1 MTRGEPM
8 KSVDLYFLHHSG
20 FMLELETMILVFDYY
35 LDPLKRVEDRLE
47 KTDKPVYFFV
57 SHVHGDH
64 FNRAIRKFEKRA
76 SGYFLHRDCHLAL
89 ADESLLHEMD
99 VGETVN
105 EGPLSVHM
113 YGSTDA
119 GGSYMI
125 EAEGLTIFHAG
136 DLNWWHWAGEGDSEN
151 REARD
156 WFFRELSCIKEKEV
170 DIAMLPVDARQQT
183 AREWGVK
190 AYLSHFSSS
199 LLIPMHAFGQRWAP
213 SYEFRWLFPKQ
224 QMWIPKE
231 DGDHAGREL

>member
-1 MTRGEPM
+1 M
-8 KSVDLYFLHHSG
+8 KPVDLYFLHHSG

-35 LDPLKRVEDRLE
+35 LDPLKRLEDRLE

-89 ADESLLHEMD
+89 ADDSLLHEMD

-119 GGSYMI
+119 GGSYMV

-151 REARD
+151 WEARD

-170 DIAMLPVDARQQT
+170 DIAMLPVDARQQA

-190 AYLSHFSSS
+190 AYLSHFSAG

>member
-1 MTRGEPM
+1 M
-8 KSVDLYFLHHSG
+8 KPVDLYFLHHSG

-35 LDPLKRVEDRLE
+35 LDPLKRLEDRLE

-119 GGSYMI
+119 GGSYMV

-156 WFFRELSCIKEKEV
+156 WFFRELSCIKEKDV
-170 DIAMLPVDARQQT
+170 DIAMLPVDARQQA

-190 AYLSHFSSS
+190 AYLSHFSAG

>member
-1 MTRGEPM
+1 M
-8 KSVDLYFLHHSG
+8 KPVDLYFLHHSG

-35 LDPLKRVEDRLE
+35 LDPLKRLEDRLE

-64 FNRAIRKFEKRA
+64 FNRAIRKFEKRV

-99 VGETVN
+99 VGDTVN

-119 GGSYMI
+119 GGSYMV

-170 DIAMLPVDARQQT
+170 DIAMLPVDARQQA

-190 AYLSHFSSS
+190 AYLSHFFAG

>member
-1 MTRGEPM
+1 M
-8 KSVDLYFLHHSG
+8 KPVDLYFLHHSG

-35 LDPLKRVEDRLE
+35 LDPLKRLEDRLE

-99 VGETVN
+99 VGETVD
-105 EGPLSVHM
+105 EGPLSIHM

-119 GGSYMI
+119 GGSYMV

-156 WFFRELSCIKEKEV
+156 WFFRELSRIKEKEV
-170 DIAMLPVDARQQT
+170 DIAMLPVDARQQA

-190 AYLSHFSSS
+190 AYLSHFSAG

>member
-1 MTRGEPM
+1 M
-8 KSVDLYFLHHSG
+8 KPVDLYFLHHSG

-35 LDPLKRVEDRLE
+35 LDPLKRLEDRLE

-64 FNRAIRKFEKRA
+64 FNRAIRKFKKRA

-119 GGSYMI
+119 GGSYMV

-170 DIAMLPVDARQQT
+170 DIAMLPVDARQQA

-190 AYLSHFSSS
+190 AYLSHFSAG

>member
-1 MTRGEPM
+1 M
-8 KSVDLYFLHHSG
+8 KPVDLYFLHHSG

-35 LDPLKRVEDRLE
+35 LDPLKRLEDRLE

-105 EGPLSVHM
+105 EGPLSFHM

-119 GGSYMI
+119 GGSYMV

-170 DIAMLPVDARQQT
+170 DIAMLPVDARQQA

-190 AYLSHFSSS
+190 AYLSHFSAG

>member
-1 MTRGEPM
+1 M
-8 KSVDLYFLHHSG
+8 KPVDLYFLHHSG

-35 LDPLKRVEDRLE
+35 LDPLKRLEDRLE

-119 GGSYMI
+119 GGSYMV

-170 DIAMLPVDARQQT
+170 DIALLPVDARQQA

-190 AYLSHFSSS
+190 AYLSHFSAG

-213 SYEFRWLFPKQ
+213 SYEFRWHFPKQ

>member
-1 MTRGEPM
+1 M
-8 KSVDLYFLHHSG
+8 KPVDLYFLHHSG

-35 LDPLKRVEDRLE
+35 LDPLKRLEDRLE
-47 KTDKPVYFFV
+47 KADKPVYFFV

-76 SGYFLHRDCHLAL
+76 SGYFLHWDCHLAL
-89 ADESLLHEMD
+89 ADESLIHEMD

-119 GGSYMI
+119 GGSYMV

-170 DIAMLPVDARQQT
+170 DIAMLPVDARQQA

-190 AYLSHFSSS
+190 AYLSHFSAG

-231 DGDHAGREL
+231 DGDHAGRKL

>member
-1 MTRGEPM
+1 M
-8 KSVDLYFLHHSG
+8 KPVDLYFLHHSG

-35 LDPLKRVEDRLE
+35 LDPLKRVGDRLE

-119 GGSYMI
+119 GGSYMV

-170 DIAMLPVDARQQT
+170 DIAMLPVDARQQA

-190 AYLSHFSSS
+190 AYLSHFSAG

>member
-1 MTRGEPM
+1 M
-8 KSVDLYFLHHSG
+8 KPVDLYFLHHSG
-20 FMLELETMILVFDYY
+20 FMLELETMTLVFDYY
-35 LDPLKRVEDRLE
+35 LDPLKRLEDRLE

-119 GGSYMI
+119 GGSYMV

-170 DIAMLPVDARQQT
+170 DIAMLPVDARQQA

-190 AYLSHFSSS
+190 AYLSHFSAG

>member
-1 MTRGEPM
+1 M
-8 KSVDLYFLHHSG
+8 KPVDLYFLHHSG

-35 LDPLKRVEDRLE
+35 LDPLKRLEDRLE

-119 GGSYMI
+119 GGSYMV

-156 WFFRELSCIKEKEV
+156 WFFRELSRIKEKEV
-170 DIAMLPVDARQQT
+170 DIAMLPVDARQQA

-190 AYLSHFSSS
+190 AYLSHFSAG

>member
-1 MTRGEPM
+1 M
-8 KSVDLYFLHHSG
+8 KPVNLYFLHHSG

-35 LDPLKRVEDRLE
+35 LDPLKRLEDRLE

-119 GGSYMI
+119 GGSYMV

-170 DIAMLPVDARQQT
+170 DIAMLPVDARQQA

-190 AYLSHFSSS
+190 AYLSHFSAG

>member
-1 MTRGEPM
+1 M

-35 LDPLKRVEDRLE
+35 LDPLKRLEDRLE

-119 GGSYMI
+119 GGSYMV

-170 DIAMLPVDARQQT
+170 NIAMLPVDARQQA

-190 AYLSHFSSS
+190 AYLSHFSAG

>member
-1 MTRGEPM
+1 M
-8 KSVDLYFLHHSG
+8 KPVDLYFLHHSG

-35 LDPLKRVEDRLE
+35 LDPLKRLEDRLE

-89 ADESLLHEMD
+89 ADEGLLHEMD

-119 GGSYMI
+119 GGSYMV

-170 DIAMLPVDARQQT
+170 DIAMLPVDARQQA

-190 AYLSHFSSS
+190 AYLSHFSAG

-231 DGDHAGREL
+231 DGDHAGRKL

>member
-1 MTRGEPM
+1 M
-8 KSVDLYFLHHSG
+8 KPVDLYFLHHSG

-35 LDPLKRVEDRLE
+35 LDPLKRLEDRLE

-105 EGPLSVHM
+105 EGPLPVHM

-119 GGSYMI
+119 GGSYMV

-151 REARD
+151 WEARD

-170 DIAMLPVDARQQT
+170 DIAMLPVDARQQA

-190 AYLSHFSSS
+190 AYLSHFSAG

>member
-1 MTRGEPM
+1 M

-35 LDPLKRVEDRLE
+35 LDPLKRLEDRLE

-89 ADESLLHEMD
+89 VDESLLHEMD

-119 GGSYMI
+119 GGSYMV

-170 DIAMLPVDARQQT
+170 DIAMLPVDARQQA

-190 AYLSHFSSS
+190 AYLSHFSAG

>member
-1 MTRGEPM
+1 M

-89 ADESLLHEMD
+89 ADDSLLHEMD

-119 GGSYMI
+119 GGSYMV
-125 EAEGLTIFHAG
+125 EAEELTIFHAG

-170 DIAMLPVDARQQT
+170 DIAMLPVDARQQA

-190 AYLSHFSSS
+190 AYLSHFSAG

>member
-1 MTRGEPM
+1 M
-8 KSVDLYFLHHSG
+8 KPVDLYFLHHSG

-35 LDPLKRVEDRLE
+35 LDPLKRLEDRLE

-119 GGSYMI
+119 GGSYMV

-170 DIAMLPVDARQQT
+170 DIAMLPVDARQQA

-190 AYLSHFSSS
+190 AYLSHFSAG

>member
-1 MTRGEPM
+1 M
-8 KSVDLYFLHHSG
+8 KPVDLYFLHHSG

-35 LDPLKRVEDRLE
+35 LDPLKRLEDRLE

-64 FNRAIRKFEKRA
+64 FNRAIRKFEKKA

-89 ADESLLHEMD
+89 VDESLLHEMD

-119 GGSYMI
+119 GGSYMV

-170 DIAMLPVDARQQT
+170 DIAMLPVDARQQA

-190 AYLSHFSSS
+190 AYLSHFSAG

>member
-1 MTRGEPM
+1 M
-8 KSVDLYFLHHSG
+8 KPVDLYFLHHSG
-20 FMLELETMILVFDYY
+20 FMLELESMILVFDYY
-35 LDPLKRVEDRLE
+35 LDPLKRLEDRLE

-119 GGSYMI
+119 GGSYMV

-170 DIAMLPVDARQQT
+170 DIAMLPVDARQQA

-190 AYLSHFSSS
+190 AYLSHFSAG

>member
-1 MTRGEPM
+1 M
-8 KSVDLYFLHHSG
+8 KPVDLYFLHHSG

-35 LDPLKRVEDRLE
+35 LDPLKRLEDRLE

-119 GGSYMI
+119 GGSYMV

-170 DIAMLPVDARQQT
+170 DIAMLPVDARQQA

-190 AYLSHFSSS
+190 AYFSHFSAG

>member
-1 MTRGEPM
+1 M
-8 KSVDLYFLHHSG
+8 KPVDLYFLHHSG

-35 LDPLKRVEDRLE
+35 LDPLKRLEDRLE

-76 SGYFLHRDCHLAL
+76 SGYFLHRDCHLVL

-119 GGSYMI
+119 GGSYMV

-136 DLNWWHWAGEGDSEN
+136 DLNWWHWVGEGDSEN

-170 DIAMLPVDARQQT
+170 DIAMLPVDARQQA

-190 AYLSHFSSS
+190 AYLSHFSAG

-213 SYEFRWLFPKQ
+213 SYEFRWLLPKQ

>member
-1 MTRGEPM
+1 M
-8 KSVDLYFLHHSG
+8 KPVDLYFLHHSG

-35 LDPLKRVEDRLE
+35 LDPLKRLEDHLE

-76 SGYFLHRDCHLAL
+76 SGYFLHRDCYLAL

-119 GGSYMI
+119 GGSYMV

-136 DLNWWHWAGEGDSEN
+136 DLNWWHWAGEEDSEN

-190 AYLSHFSSS
+190 AYLSHFSAG

>member
-1 MTRGEPM
+1 M
-8 KSVDLYFLHHSG
+8 KRVDLYFLHHSG

-35 LDPLKRVEDRLE
+35 LDPLKRLEDRLE

-64 FNRAIRKFEKRA
+64 FNRAIQKFEKRA

-119 GGSYMI
+119 GGSYMV

-190 AYLSHFSSS
+190 AYLSHFSAG

>member
-1 MTRGEPM
+1 M
-8 KSVDLYFLHHSG
+8 KPVDLYFLHHSG

-35 LDPLKRVEDRLE
+35 LDPLKRLEDRLE

-105 EGPLSVHM
+105 EGPLFVHM

-119 GGSYMI
+119 GGSYMV

-170 DIAMLPVDARQQT
+170 DIAMLPVDARQQA

-190 AYLSHFSSS
+190 AYLSHFSAG

-231 DGDHAGREL
+231 DGDHAGRKL

>member
-1 MTRGEPM
+1 M
-8 KSVDLYFLHHSG
+8 KPVDLYFLHHSG

-35 LDPLKRVEDRLE
+35 LDPLKRLEDRLE

-119 GGSYMI
+119 GGSYMV
-125 EAEGLTIFHAG
+125 EAEGLIIFHAG

-170 DIAMLPVDARQQT
+170 DIAMLPVDARQQA

-190 AYLSHFSSS
+190 AYLSHFSAG

>member
-1 MTRGEPM
+1 M

-35 LDPLKRVEDRLE
+35 LDPLKRLEDRLE

-119 GGSYMI
+119 GGSYMV

-170 DIAMLPVDARQQT
+170 DIAMLPVDARQQA

-190 AYLSHFSSS
+190 AYLSHFSAG

>member
-1 MTRGEPM
+1 M
-8 KSVDLYFLHHSG
+8 KPVDLYFLHHSG

-35 LDPLKRVEDRLE
+35 LDPLKRLQDRLD

-119 GGSYMI
+119 GGSYMV

-170 DIAMLPVDARQQT
+170 DIAMLPVDARQQA

-190 AYLSHFSSS
+190 AYLSHFSAG
-199 LLIPMHAFGQRWAP
+199 LIIPMHAFGQRWAP

>member
-1 MTRGEPM
+1 M
-8 KSVDLYFLHHSG
+8 KPVDLYFLHHSG

-35 LDPLKRVEDRLE
+35 LDPLKRLEDRLE

-119 GGSYMI
+119 GGSYMV

-136 DLNWWHWAGEGDSEN
+136 DLNWWHWAGEEDSEN

-170 DIAMLPVDARQQT
+170 DIAMLPVDARQQA

-190 AYLSHFSSS
+190 AYLSHFSAG

>member
-1 MTRGEPM
+1 M
-8 KSVDLYFLHHSG
+8 KPVDLYFLHHSG

-35 LDPLKRVEDRLE
+35 LDPLKRLEDRLE

-99 VGETVN
+99 VGETVD

-119 GGSYMI
+119 GGSYMV

-136 DLNWWHWAGEGDSEN
+136 DLNWWHWAGEGNSEN

-170 DIAMLPVDARQQT
+170 DIAMLPVDARQQA

-190 AYLSHFSSS
+190 AYLSHFSAG

>member
-1 MTRGEPM
+1 M
-8 KSVDLYFLHHSG
+8 KPVDLYFLHHSG

-35 LDPLKRVEDRLE
+35 LDPLKRLEDRLE

-64 FNRAIRKFEKRA
+64 FNQAIRKFEKRA
-76 SGYFLHRDCHLAL
+76 SGYVLHRDCHLAL

-119 GGSYMI
+119 GGSYMV

-170 DIAMLPVDARQQT
+170 DIAMLPVDARQQA

-190 AYLSHFSSS
+190 AYLSHFSAG

>member
-1 MTRGEPM
+1 M
-8 KSVDLYFLHHSG
+8 KPVDLYFLHHSG

-35 LDPLKRVEDRLE
+35 LDPLKRLEDRLE

-76 SGYFLHRDCHLAL
+76 SGYFLHRDCRLAL

-119 GGSYMI
+119 GGSYMV

-170 DIAMLPVDARQQT
+170 DIAMLPVDARQQA

-190 AYLSHFSSS
+190 AYLSRFSAG

>member
-1 MTRGEPM
+1 M
-8 KSVDLYFLHHSG
+8 KPVDLYFLHHSG

-35 LDPLKRVEDRLE
+35 LDPLKRLEDRLE

-99 VGETVN
+99 VGETVD

-119 GGSYMI
+119 GGSYMV

-170 DIAMLPVDARQQT
+170 DIAMLPVDARQQA

-190 AYLSHFSSS
+190 AYLSHFSAG

-213 SYEFRWLFPKQ
+213 SYEFHWLFPKQ

>member
-1 MTRGEPM
+1 M

-35 LDPLKRVEDRLE
+35 LDPLKRLEDRLE

-119 GGSYMI
+119 GGSYMV

-136 DLNWWHWAGEGDSEN
+136 DLNWWHWAGEEDSEN

-170 DIAMLPVDARQQT
+170 DIAMLPVDARQQA

-190 AYLSHFSSS
+190 AYLSHFSAG

>member
-1 MTRGEPM
+1 M
-8 KSVDLYFLHHSG
+8 KPVDLYFLHHSG

-35 LDPLKRVEDRLE
+35 LDPLKRLEDRLE

-99 VGETVN
+99 VGETVD

-119 GGSYMI
+119 GGSYMV

-170 DIAMLPVDARQQT
+170 DIAMLPVDARQQA

-190 AYLSHFSSS
+190 AYLSHFSAG
-199 LLIPMHAFGQRWAP
+199 LLIPIHAFGQRWAP

>member
-1 MTRGEPM
+1 M
-8 KSVDLYFLHHSG
+8 KPVDLYFLHHSG

-35 LDPLKRVEDRLE
+35 LDPLKRLEDRLE

-76 SGYFLHRDCHLAL
+76 SGYFLNRDCHLAL
-89 ADESLLHEMD
+89 TDESLLHEMD
-99 VGETVN
+99 VGDTVN

-119 GGSYMI
+119 GGSYMV

-136 DLNWWHWAGEGDSEN
+136 DLNWWHWAGEEDSEN

-156 WFFRELSCIKEKEV
+156 WFFRELSRIKEKEV
-170 DIAMLPVDARQQT
+170 DIAMLPVDARQQA

-190 AYLSHFSSS
+190 AYLFHFSAG

>member
-1 MTRGEPM
+1 M
-8 KSVDLYFLHHSG
+8 KPVDLYFLHHSG

-35 LDPLKRVEDRLE
+35 LDPLKRLEDRLE

-76 SGYFLHRDCHLAL
+76 SGYFLHRDCHLAV

-119 GGSYMI
+119 GGSYMV

-136 DLNWWHWAGEGDSEN
+136 DLNWWHWAGEEDSEN

-170 DIAMLPVDARQQT
+170 DIAMLPVDARQQA

-190 AYLSHFSSS
+190 AYLSHFSAG

>member
-1 MTRGEPM
+1 M

-76 SGYFLHRDCHLAL
+76 SGYFLHRDCRLAL

-119 GGSYMI
+119 GGSYMV

-136 DLNWWHWAGEGDSEN
+136 DLNWWHWAGDGDSEN

-190 AYLSHFSSS
+190 AYLSHFSAG

-231 DGDHAGREL
+231 DGDHAGRKL

>member
-1 MTRGEPM
+1 M
-8 KSVDLYFLHHSG
+8 KPVDLYFLHHSG

-35 LDPLKRVEDRLE
+35 LDPLKRLEDRLE

-119 GGSYMI
+119 GGSYMV

-170 DIAMLPVDARQQT
+170 DIAMLPVDARQQA
-183 AREWGVK
+183 AREWSVK
-190 AYLSHFSSS
+190 AYLSHFSAG

-231 DGDHAGREL
+231 DGDHAGRKL

>member
-1 MTRGEPM
+1 M
-8 KSVDLYFLHHSG
+8 KPVDLYFLHHSG

-35 LDPLKRVEDRLE
+35 LDPLKRLEDRLE

-105 EGPLSVHM
+105 QGPLSVHM

-119 GGSYMI
+119 GGSYMV

-170 DIAMLPVDARQQT
+170 DIAMLPVDARQQA

-190 AYLSHFSSS
+190 AYLSHFSAG